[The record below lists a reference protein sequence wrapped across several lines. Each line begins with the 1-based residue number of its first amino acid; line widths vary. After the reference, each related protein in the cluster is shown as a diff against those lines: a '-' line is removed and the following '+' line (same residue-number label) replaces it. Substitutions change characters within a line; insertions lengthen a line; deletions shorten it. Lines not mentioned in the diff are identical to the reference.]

1 MDNVRFASEAL
12 VGKQI
17 QKLTD
22 SLSPLHDRMRQYVVD
37 HMLKRVGH
45 DVIEQIL

>member
-1 MDNVRFASEAL
+1 MDAEYTSVTTEFDQMLENQVDNVRFASEAL

-22 SLSPLHDRMRQYVVD
+22 SLSPLHDRMR
-37 HMLKRVGH
+37 
-45 DVIEQIL
+45 